1 MNLPDPSELQGEAR
15 RTFELWQYMG
25 LSENAAMLEVVR
37 AGHIPVDEAE
47 IETARFE
54 KSLRAWGVNES
65 IARTAARIKPGAVSD
80 PSSVLAEFGLRESDA
95 LSEFRDGTPS
105 VRESASSTGA
115 PTVLGAAA
123 REFAEALIRKH
134 LTESQAVAE
143 AIAEAKAQ
151 VRDKGSEA
159 AAAEALRHKAAWL
172 REGAS
177 GQHRSV
183 RG

>member
-1 MNLPDPSELQGEAR
+1 MKVDPDDLRGAAR
-15 RTFELWQYMG
+15 ALYDDWRSFG
-25 LSENAAMLEVVR
+25 LSERAALVEVVR

-47 IETARFE
+47 LETARFE

-65 IARTAARIKPGAVSD
+65 IARTAARINPCAVSD

-95 LSEFRDGTPS
+95 LSEFRAGTPS
-105 VRESASSTGA
+105 VRENASSTGA

-177 GQHRSV
+177 GQHRNV